1 MTALQQHS
9 ALIAQ
14 TLSAPKRRRGSPAFP
29 IMNLRRYV
37 KLITQQIAIGA
48 SCIVKHPFTSPP
60 VPSWPLHL
68 AVFVA
73 VIRATADI
81 QEHIVEDL
89 SDIRHW
95 IDTFFHYLP
104 KLPQMHIIPYKLPI
118 PAHGRG
124 FPGVLA
130 PLEQSESGHRTL
142 PGSWIAD
149 SKVWNNIMKMPIA
162 RSAEGSKDP
171 YVAREGEQVIFYVH
185 GGGYF
190 ICSTAT
196 HREMLWRISRATG
209 RRIFAIDYRLAP
221 EHPFP
226 AALQDASHAFY
237 HLIDPLGVGF
247 DPKNVTIAGDSAGG
261 GLTIA
266 LMMYQR
272 DHGLTTVSK
281 ALLLSPW
288 LDLTMSCESWETN
301 SMDYL
306 PGPPRRE
313 HKFNPIS
320 FYCSGKDKMKTMARH
335 PYISPLWGSLEG
347 LPPML
352 IQCGEAERLRDEC
365 ILFTYKAGGS
375 LGRSSRL
382 PFQLETNLRKGDQ
395 KDTMNQVELDMY
407 PGMVHVF
414 QAIPFLPETDLA
426 LQRMLEFMERKES
439 EAAMMEETV
448 GLEVSR
454 SIDVEEELKSE
465 DKAEEEYDEMEE
477 VAVMRGLE
485 EVLVA
490 GKLMEELVG
499 KSRRIEDLPEF
510 LQIREDDARL
520 EEPAMTAM
528 ATQA

>member
-1 MTALQQHS
+1 MSHPISPNNHSNSGKRTRGAL
-9 ALIAQ
+9 
-14 TLSAPKRRRGSPAFP
+14 AFP
-29 IMNLRRYV
+29 INNLRRYIT
-37 KLITQQIAIGA
+37 LITQQIAIGA
-48 SCIVKHPFTSPP
+48 SLIVKHPFTPPP
-60 VPSWPLHL
+60 VPTWPLHL
-68 AVFVA
+68 ALFVA
-73 VIRATADI
+73 VVRATADY
-81 QEHIVEDL
+81 QEHIVEDI

-104 KLPQMHIIPYKLPI
+104 KLPMMHIVPYKLPI

-130 PLEQSESGHRTL
+130 PLEQGETGHRTL
-142 PGSWIAD
+142 PGIWIAD
-149 SKVWNNIMKMPIA
+149 SKVWSKVMKMPIA
-162 RSAEGSKDP
+162 QSAKGSKDP
-171 YVAREGEQVIFYVH
+171 YAAREGEQVIFYTH

-209 RRIFAIDYRLAP
+209 RRIFAVDYRLAP

-226 AALQDASHAFY
+226 AALQDASHAFH
-237 HLIDPLGVGF
+237 HLTDPQGVGF
-247 DPKNVTIAGDSAGG
+247 DPKNVTAAGDSAGG

-272 DHGLTTVSK
+272 DHGLPMASK

-365 ILFTYKAGGS
+365 ILFTYKAGGCFGNS
-375 LGRSSRL
+375 NKL
-382 PFQLETNLRKGDQ
+382 PFQAETATKTRSRSGTA
-395 KDTMNQVELDMY
+395 DTTSQVELDMY

-414 QAIPFLPETDLA
+414 QAIPFLPESSMA
-426 LQRMLEFMERKES
+426 LQRMLEFMQRKEA
-439 EAAMMEETV
+439 EVA
-448 GLEVSR
+448 GLEEIIGMEVPLG
-454 SIDVEEELKSE
+454 VGEEADDELEE
-465 DKAEEEYDEMEE
+465 DELA
-477 VAVMRGLE
+477 MRGLE
-485 EVLVA
+485 EVVVA
-490 GKLMEELVG
+490 GKLMEELVI
-499 KSRRIEDLPEF
+499 KSRRMEDLPVF
-510 LQIREDDARL
+510 LQLREDDARL
-520 EEPAMTAM
+520 EERPPATTTTRA
-528 ATQA
+528 